1 MAVIASVPLYQI
13 LLYESSTVN
22 MNGTMILK
30 TGATRRFE

>member
-13 LLYESSTVN
+13 LLYESSIVN

-30 TGATRRFE
+30 TGATKRFE